1 MLELHIYIVET
12 PTLFEF
18 YTNGYGDSM
27 PGSQILNISYIFLI
41 EEIGEQMKI
50 LVSAFLF
57 IVSIIHFL
65 PVAGVLGS
73 DSLSKL
79 YGVSIQDSNTEILLR
94 HRAVLFAIIGIFLFL
109 SVFRNDY
116 QPLAIAIGLI
126 SVVSFLMLTWSV
138 DGLNSKISR
147 VVMID
152 WVALVLLIA
161 AGVINILI

>member
-1 MLELHIYIVET
+1 
-12 PTLFEF
+12 
-18 YTNGYGDSM
+18 M

-126 SVVSFLMLTWSV
+126 SVVSFLLLTWSSN
-138 DGLNSKISR
+138 GLTSEISR

-152 WVALVLLIA
+152 WAALFLLIV
-161 AGVINILI
+161 AGAIYVLT

>member
-1 MLELHIYIVET
+1 ML
-12 PTLFEF
+12 
-18 YTNGYGDSM
+18 
-27 PGSQILNISYIFLI
+27 GSQILNISYIFLI
-41 EEIGEQMKI
+41 EEIGEQMKNI
-50 LVSAFLF
+50 VSSILF
-57 IVSIIHFL
+57 IVSVIHLL
-65 PVAGVLGS
+65 PVVGVLGS

>member
-1 MLELHIYIVET
+1 M
-12 PTLFEF
+12 
-18 YTNGYGDSM
+18 S
-27 PGSQILNISYIFLI
+27 GSQILNISYIFLI

-109 SVFRNDY
+109 SIFRNDY